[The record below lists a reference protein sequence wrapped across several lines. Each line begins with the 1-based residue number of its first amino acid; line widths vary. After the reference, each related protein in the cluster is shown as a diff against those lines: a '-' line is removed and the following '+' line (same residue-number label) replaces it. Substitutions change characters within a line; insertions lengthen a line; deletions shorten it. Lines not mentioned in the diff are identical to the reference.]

1 MRAEV
6 TDAEMTEDTHDEHG
20 ADEHGQGD
28 HGQDDHAHGAEELGP
43 IDVQAWGAFVVGI
56 AAGLVIVLC
65 LVLSTSA
72 VR

>member
-6 TDAEMTEDTHDEHG
+6 TDEEMTEDTRDEHG
-20 ADEHGQGD
+20 TDE

-65 LVLSTSA
+65 LVLSTS
-72 VR
+72 VVG

>member
-6 TDAEMTEDTHDEHG
+6 TDAEMTEDTHDKHG
-20 ADEHGQGD
+20 TDE

-65 LVLSTSA
+65 LVLSTS
-72 VR
+72 VVG

>member
-6 TDAEMTEDTHDEHG
+6 TGAEMTEDTRDELG
-20 ADEHGQGD
+20 TDE
-28 HGQDDHAHGAEELGP
+28 HGQDDHGHGAEELGP

-65 LVLSTSA
+65 LVLSTS
-72 VR
+72 VVG